1 MLQWHLQLRLGSLR
15 SGVVLVQG
23 SQILSSFLQT
33 QCKSDRSQ
41 CSLSPKRSF
50 VTTAPCYKT
59 GPSKKVGGGTI
70 RENLRKK
77 YRNVM
82 VRKEDLNKRPSDL
95 EIAKKELPE
104 NTPTLGERL
113 DRDVYNLFHVH
124 DEKHGYRNKRKQGM
138 SLQQEVDKSSS
149 DTHSLLTLFCLSKTG
164 EAANWAWYK
173 NTPLASFQ
181 GELPGDE

>member
-1 MLQWHLQLRLGSLR
+1 MLGWHVHLRLGSWR
-15 SGVVLVQG
+15 NGVVLVQG
-23 SQILSSFLQT
+23 PQLLGSSVQT
-33 QCKSDRSQ
+33 QCKAHKSSCLQNRT
-41 CSLSPKRSF
+41 F
-50 VTTAPCYKT
+50 VTTASCCKV

-77 YRNVM
+77 YRNV
-82 VRKEDLNKRPSDL
+82 VVKKEDLNKRPSDL